1 METLAKPK
9 GPPTASADFDRAYR
23 APFTF
28 WGDVRIPPEV
38 VDLARDKPARRILEL
53 GCGVGR
59 FSRHLARAGHQVV
72 GIDFSPAA
80 IEKARARV
88 AGDAQRPEFVVSDV
102 TDLRNVEEPF
112 DLSFD
117 VGCYHCLNPDQ
128 QARYAAEVYRLLRPG
143 GTHLIW
149 VLDDATPI
157 QQMTSVIAAR
167 NAHLFASRVATRV
180 GHPEGVRPS
189 LRVASRGLQSAPLG
203 ALVLVLARTTNPVI
217 AVPRRWLARAF

>member
-149 VLDDATPI
+149 VLDDAPSGLPLAASDI
-157 QQMTSVIAAR
+157 QRV
-167 NAHLFASRVATRV
+167 FAPRFVLRREAFSRRRL
-180 GHPEGVRPS
+180 VRS
-189 LRVASRGLQSAPLG
+189 YWYWLERQTQS
-203 ALVLVLARTTNPVI
+203 
-217 AVPRRWLARAF
+217 